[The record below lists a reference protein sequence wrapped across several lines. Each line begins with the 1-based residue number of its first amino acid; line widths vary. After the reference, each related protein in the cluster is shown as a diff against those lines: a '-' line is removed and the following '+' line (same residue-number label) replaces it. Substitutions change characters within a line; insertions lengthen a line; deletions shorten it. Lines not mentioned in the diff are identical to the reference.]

1 MGQTEGWGCRQKKM
15 CGQQTQCDSL
25 WLWAIPAGG
34 LHTDPCLR
42 HTWADLARCPLPGRA
57 GRGQLQLPAAPW
69 QPGWSKTQVPLA
81 LRRDRLEE
89 GRERFLLSPNR
100 PLPCFISASDPHSGR
115 NPLCPAC
122 PTTGVTPE
130 VYRDCDLGERMD
142 ISGQIISV
150 PGPAGRND
158 QQVASSPSMPTVQDS
173 PPQLL
178 PWPQPH
184 PTSQGSLQED
194 E

>member
-1 MGQTEGWGCRQKKM
+1 MGEPAEWSPGHRGQAVGQTEGWGCRQKKV

-100 PLPCFISASDPHSGR
+100 PLSCFISASDPHSGR
-115 NPLCPAC
+115 NSLCPAC

-130 VYRDCDLGERMD
+130 VYRLRLGREN
-142 ISGQIISV
+142 GH
-150 PGPAGRND
+150 
-158 QQVASSPSMPTVQDS
+158 
-173 PPQLL
+173 L
-178 PWPQPH
+178 
-184 PTSQGSLQED
+184 GSDHLCPRACR
-194 E
+194 